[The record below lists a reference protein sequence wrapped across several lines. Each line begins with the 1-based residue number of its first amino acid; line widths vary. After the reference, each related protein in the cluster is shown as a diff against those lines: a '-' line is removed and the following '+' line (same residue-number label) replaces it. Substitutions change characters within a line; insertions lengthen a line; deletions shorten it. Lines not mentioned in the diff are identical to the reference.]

1 MQDLAGTALRR
12 VHLAVRSHR
21 SVPVLRYARLATRP
35 SRECL
40 TSGGSSYILRP
51 PIPPL
56 TPSSSIEWRFFAHS
70 GGEQYFKTNG
80 GFSCTF
86 RRVAVFETSICRK
99 RARDARFT
107 ATRSEMFDL
116 PPHIATRI
124 VAARKPLI
132 PPPHVDRYPR
142 PLHHHVRLLTETN
155 ICLLLCYDD

>member
-21 SVPVLRYARLATRP
+21 SVPVLRHARLATRP
-35 SRECL
+35 SCECL

-51 PIPPL
+51 PVPPL

-70 GGEQYFKTNG
+70 GGQYFKTNG
-80 GFSCTF
+80 GFSCIF
-86 RRVAVFETSICRK
+86 RRVAIFETSICRK